1 MVWLK
6 SILFLFIFVNYIEA
20 ASLNQEEINY
30 FKIIDLNNDGFVTID
45 EIDQSTAIIFQLID
59 INKDN
64 KISLLELE
72 ELKEIIELSSPSEIL
87 YIADGMTGQD
97 AVNSSKSFNEL
108 IDITGVILTKMDG
121 DSRGGAALSIR
132 EVTGKPI
139 KFIGIGEKSNDF
151 EIFHPERMAKRI
163 LGMGDVV
170 SLVEKAQEVFDNENA
185 KEMQDKIVNNSFTLV
200 DFQNQLLQMNKLGSM
215 QDIVNM
221 LPLGKKLNNIKY
233 DDRKIKWI
241 DAIIKSM
248 TPEERINH
256 QIINGSRR
264 KRIAK
269 GSGRTIQEV
278 NQLLKQFHQMR
289 KMMKNIGNSKK
300 IKIPFWN

>member
-1 MVWLK
+1 MLLSLCATTMVVV
-6 SILFLFIFVNYIEA
+6 FLL
-20 ASLNQEEINY
+20 SL
-30 FKIIDLNNDGFVTID
+30 
-45 EIDQSTAIIFQLID
+45 
-59 INKDN
+59 
-64 KISLLELE
+64 
-72 ELKEIIELSSPSEIL
+72 
-87 YIADGMTGQD
+87 
-97 AVNSSKSFNEL
+97 
-108 IDITGVILTKMDG
+108 
-121 DSRGGAALSIR
+121 
-132 EVTGKPI
+132 
-139 KFIGIGEKSNDF
+139 SNDF

-256 QIINGSRR
+256 EIINGSRR

-278 NQLLKQFHQMR
+278 NQLLILDCQKV
-289 KMMKNIGNSKK
+289 K
-300 IKIPFWN
+300 ILML